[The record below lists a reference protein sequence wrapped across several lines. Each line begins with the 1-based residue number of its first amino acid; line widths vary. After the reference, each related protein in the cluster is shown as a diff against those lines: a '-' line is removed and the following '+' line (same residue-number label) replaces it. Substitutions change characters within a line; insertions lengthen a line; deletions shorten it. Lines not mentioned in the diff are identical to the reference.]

1 MIENALERTYWT
13 TFWFTIF
20 EYCRASISDRT
31 IYTIVII
38 DEKLFFFWKNINI
51 LTIFSIKITYIIKFL
66 ISINLFLYINL
77 PLNSY
82 SSYEAGGGT
91 AYANA
96 GATGWLALDHELPL
110 LCFVIGLE
118 SDLSS
123 SLEFNFPPTLNCLY
137 MFSLKSLP
145 YHWIS

>member
-1 MIENALERTYWT
+1 MNLLDILLVYHFWILQGTHFRPDDIYNCHHQWK
-13 TFWFTIF
+13 TFLLLKKHKYFNNIF
-20 EYCRASISDRT
+20 NKNN
-31 IYTIVII
+31 IYYQII
-38 DEKLFFFWKNINI
+38 
-51 LTIFSIKITYIIKFL
+51 L